1 MQEQS
6 YALDLKYYINKS
18 DSVQANTIQSAV
30 NAAVENYIV
39 WQRSKIGRDINPSK
53 LICMLE
59 DAGAKRVEINAPVF
73 RKIEK
78 TAVAKVTTKKVAYG
92 GIEDD

>member
-1 MQEQS
+1 MKKQLLYDGPDISKHNGQ
-6 YALDLKYYINKS
+6 
-18 DSVQANTIQSAV
+18 V
-30 NAAVENYIV
+30 NMKKV
-39 WQRSKIGRDINPSK
+39 R
-53 LICMLE
+53 